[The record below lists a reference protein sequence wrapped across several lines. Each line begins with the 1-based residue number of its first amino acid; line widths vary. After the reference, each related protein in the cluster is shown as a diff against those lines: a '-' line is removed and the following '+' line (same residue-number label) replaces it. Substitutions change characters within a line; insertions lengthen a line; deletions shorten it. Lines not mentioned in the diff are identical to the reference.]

1 MRILNLLPLVAISK
15 IHQLTKSTFYRMV
28 YVVVF
33 YYMLILPAVGEQEN
47 LVRSVFVRGNQS
59 FSQQQILELMQTKS
73 GKSFDV
79 GLLNEDTEKI
89 KRFLHNKGLIYA
101 KVSANPI
108 EIESVDGVF
117 IRIVIDEGLIG
128 EITLSGNTKTKD
140 GIILRELLFKE
151 GDVFVEADRKES
163 ERIISQRPYIGAAKV
178 EPKWDDASKR
188 VNIHV
193 SVTEF
198 FSITGALDP
207 GINNQTGYF
216 LAQVRESNLFGSG
229 QRGEISYERITEL
242 EEKTRGLITLRY
254 RIPRLI
260 STHWNF
266 DGEYIQKREG
276 DSWGVV
282 IERPQYTLKSK
293 WSAKF
298 GISEQINL
306 VRWYEN
312 GVKTDTFEQTL
323 HNSSGRILRYHGDRH
338 HQNHFGLWFDSYNT
352 KYISIEKA
360 SESEAAPLDRD
371 IKRVGIIFGRK
382 NVGFYQTR
390 FLRRMGRD
398 EYFTTGSIYN
408 ASLGYSSPIFG
419 SDRVESV
426 GILSFDSGWVSRNK
440 YFGTAYIAF
449 ITNFTNRIE
458 RSILES
464 RWNFFL
470 RDIFNA
476 GDIYRVDTG
485 FRKNGLLDLQ
495 QTFVAQFKSQ
505 MQFGWGG
512 QSQVIL
518 GSGNGLRGY
527 GFRQFSGEKMMLLSL
542 ESRTLCGGDL
552 FKSINDGLTQI
563 ATFVSKPFL
572 RNRTVDLGLV
582 LSLTVFAD
590 FGYIWDD
597 YASFDFRDVKR
608 SIGFG
613 FRGSFSRV
621 SDAGIFRFEV
631 AYPFD
636 QPFTSSLQ
644 PQLFYGI
651 EREF

>member
-1 MRILNLLPLVAISK
+1 MNISLRPQWSMKNAFNRKESTLTNLLS
-15 IHQLTKSTFYRMV
+15 
-28 YVVVF
+28 VVLLC
-33 YYMLILPAVGEQEN
+33 YIYILPAVGKQEN
-47 LVRSVFVRGNQS
+47 FVRSVFVRGNQS
-59 FSQQQILELMQTKS
+59 FSQKQILELMQTKS
-73 GKSFDV
+73 GKSYDIE
-79 GLLNEDTEKI
+79 LLHEDTEKI
-89 KRFLHNKGLIYA
+89 KSFLNNKGLIYA
-101 KVSANPI
+101 NVSANPI
-108 EIESVDGVF
+108 EIEDEDGVF
-117 IRIVIDEGLIG
+117 LRIEIDEGLIG

-140 GIILRELLFKE
+140 SIILRDLLFEE
-151 GDVFVEADRKES
+151 GDVFIEADRKES
-163 ERIISQRPYIGAAKV
+163 ERIISQKNYIGAAKV
-178 EPKWDDASKR
+178 ESKWNEETRKVD
-188 VNIHV
+188 VHV

-229 QRGEISYERITEL
+229 QRGEISYERIREIQ
-242 EEKTRGLITLRY
+242 EKTRGLITLRY

-260 STHWNF
+260 NTHWNF

-293 WSAKF
+293 WSTRF

-306 VRWYEN
+306 VRWYEQ

-323 HNSSGRILRYHGDRH
+323 HKTSGNILRYQGDRH

-352 KYISIEKA
+352 TFFPIEK
-360 SESEAAPLDRD
+360 SLESEAAPLDRNT
-371 IKRVGIIFGRK
+371 KRVGIIFGRK

-398 EYFTTGSIYN
+398 EYFITGSIYN

-419 SDRVESV
+419 SDRAESY
-426 GILSFDSGWVSRNK
+426 GILSFDSGWVSGNK
-440 YFGTAYIAF
+440 FFGTAYIAY
-449 ITNFTNRIE
+449 IASFTNRID

-464 RWNFFL
+464 RWSLFF

-476 GDIYRVDTG
+476 GDVYRIDTG
-485 FRKNGLLDLQ
+485 FRQKGFFDFQ
-495 QTFVAQFKSQ
+495 QTFVAQFKTQ
-505 MQFGWGG
+505 MQFGWRG

-518 GSGNGLRGY
+518 GSDNGLRGY
-527 GFRQFSGEKMMLLSL
+527 GLRQFSGEKMMILSL
-542 ESRTLCGGDL
+542 ESRTLCGGDI
-552 FKSINDGLTQI
+552 FKKVNDGLTKF

-572 RNRTVDLGLV
+572 KNRTVDLGLV
-582 LSLTVFAD
+582 LSLTTFVD
-590 FGYIWDD
+590 FGYIWNDFNAFD
-597 YASFDFRDVKR
+597 YKDVKR

-621 SDAGIFRFEV
+621 SDAGIFRFEL
-631 AYPFD
+631 AYPLD
-636 QPFTSSLQ
+636 HPTTTSLQ
-644 PQLFYGI
+644 PQLFIGI
-651 EREF
+651 EQEF

>member
-1 MRILNLLPLVAISK
+1 MLSVVLLCYI
-15 IHQLTKSTFYRMV
+15 Y
-28 YVVVF
+28 
-33 YYMLILPAVGEQEN
+33 ILPAVGKQEN

-59 FSQQQILELMQTKS
+59 FSQKQILELMQTKS
-73 GKSFDV
+73 GKSYDIE
-79 GLLNEDTEKI
+79 LLHEDTEKI
-89 KRFLHNKGLIYA
+89 KSFLKNKGLIYA
-101 KVSANPI
+101 NVSANPI
-108 EIESVDGVF
+108 KIEDEDGVF
-117 IRIVIDEGLIG
+117 IRIEIDEGLIG

-140 GIILRELLFKE
+140 GIILRDLLFEK
-151 GDVFVEADRKES
+151 GDVFIEADRKES
-163 ERIISQRPYIGAAKV
+163 ERIISQKPYIGAAKV
-178 EPKWDDASKR
+178 ESTWNEETRKVD
-188 VNIHV
+188 VHV

-229 QRGEISYERITEL
+229 QRGEISYERIREL
-242 EEKTRGLITLRY
+242 QEKTRGLITLRY

-260 STHWNF
+260 NTHWNF

-293 WSAKF
+293 WSTRF
-298 GISEQINL
+298 GISEQVNL
-306 VRWYEN
+306 VRWYEQ

-323 HNSSGRILRYHGDRH
+323 HKTSGNILRYQGDRH

-352 KYISIEKA
+352 TFFPIEK
-360 SESEAAPLDRD
+360 SFESQAAPLDRNTQ
-371 IKRVGIIFGRK
+371 RVGIIFGRK

-398 EYFTTGSIYN
+398 EYFITGSIYN

-419 SDRVESV
+419 SDRAESY
-426 GILSFDSGWVSRNK
+426 GILSFDSGWVSGNK
-440 YFGTAYIAF
+440 VFGTAYIAY
-449 ITNFTNRIE
+449 ISSFTNRIE

-464 RWNFFL
+464 RWSLFF
-470 RDIFNA
+470 RDVFNA
-476 GDIYRVDTG
+476 GDVYRIDTG
-485 FRKNGLLDLQ
+485 FRQNGSFDFQ
-495 QTFVAQFKSQ
+495 QTFVAQFKTQ
-505 MQFGWGG
+505 MQFGWRG

-518 GSGNGLRGY
+518 GSYNGLRGY
-527 GFRQFSGEKMMLLSL
+527 GLRQFSGEKMMLLSL
-542 ESRTLCGGDL
+542 ESRTLCGGDI
-552 FKSINDGLTQI
+552 FKKINDGLTKF

-572 RNRTVDLGLV
+572 KNRTVDLGLV
-582 LSLTVFAD
+582 LSLTTFAD

-597 YASFDFRDVKR
+597 FNAFDYKDVKR

-621 SDAGIFRFEV
+621 SDAGIFRFEL
-631 AYPFD
+631 AYPLD
-636 QPFTSSLQ
+636 HPTTTSLQ
-644 PQLFYGI
+644 PQLFFGI
-651 EREF
+651 EQEF